1 MQSNFDL
8 ALQLLPAQLWNTL
21 YMVFASAFFGLLLG
35 LPLGL
40 ILVLTGKGRLK
51 QNLPVYKTLEAIVNI
66 GRSFPFAILMV
77 ALIPFTRWLI
87 GTSLGTTA
95 SIVPLSLAAAPFLAR
110 LIEANLS
117 EVDSHLIEA
126 GTVMGSNVR
135 QIVLKIL
142 LPEAFP
148 SLIASMTL
156 TLVNLVG
163 YSAMA
168 GLVGGGGLGQVA
180 IQYGYNR
187 FNTPIMAATIALL
200 IILVQCIQ
208 WAGNAA
214 VYAVNKNRGKL

>member
-8 ALQLLPAQLWNTL
+8 ALQLLPSQLGNTL

-40 ILVLTGKGRLK
+40 ILVITGKGRLK
-51 QNLPVYKTLEAIVNI
+51 QNLPVYKTLESLVNI

-110 LIEANLS
+110 LVEANLA

-126 GTVMGSNVR
+126 GTIMGSNVR
-135 QIVLKIL
+135 QIILKIL
-142 LPEAFP
+142 LPEALP
-148 SLIASMTL
+148 SLISSMTL

-208 WAGNAA
+208 WVGNAA
-214 VYAVNKNRGKL
+214 VYAVNRNRGKL